1 MESLAIE
8 YMKLSLPNID
18 RDHFDLIDI
27 VETKNESSWN
37 EFYETRLILII
48 EEKKIPPDDSNSRY
62 VHDFKIKQVD
72 DRPSRDKAVT
82 VRIKK
87 RRRKNKITGETRMS

>member
-8 YMKLSLPNID
+8 YMKISLPNID
-18 RDHFDLIDI
+18 RDNFDLIDI

-37 EFYETRLILII
+37 QFYETRLILTI
-48 EEKKIPPDDSNSRY
+48 EEKKCLPDDSGNRY
-62 VHDFKIKQVD
+62 IHDFKTKQID

-87 RRRKNKITGETRMS
+87 RRRRNKIT